1 MSEMGM
7 HVTRIEGRKQLSALI
22 GEARGVSLLSFPASS
37 CLFTSLEVFQS
48 KSCDTIAMAT
58 YSAKYVHTIKGCQGA
73 YWTLSQLKEK
83 SSMTTKANV
92 VGVVREIK
100 SQDGQ
105 KILTVNDPT
114 LLPGLVIAFEE
125 DDFSPH
131 HVELG
136 DIVVFGEVHRSIPS
150 STNPFAKL
158 SNFRVSQEKIHLW
171 KTFDE
176 EEEDFDESETG
187 DNLQNSDMKTLG
199 LIILSFLE
207 RWQAERII
215 SHSLSIEVK
224 ATHLFKVYID
234 FMGKVLSKKYMKAS
248 LVITIWDGTTPPIP
262 TIDPYAPEYANPQA
276 EDQAF
281 ELNVLAFCNEQSVC
295 INVWDIAEGQV
306 DRESG
311 LTSGQVP
318 HYNACDSFNVYS
330 NDFLTFFNVELS
342 KLKNDPSQFCLHMR
356 SGLHKARGVRLVS
369 GKSVLGK
376 KFNQTL
382 HDRMIGRLKDLLRK
396 NLSPEEPDQVFRL
409 KELLSKLP
417 PHTDIQT
424 ILDRPLAELKLT
436 KKKISDIDLNSISE
450 DNIVDFGE
458 LNKDEYVELY
468 DNLIG
473 LRRLTST
480 EDEDISEETST
491 NNGDDGD
498 SFLDELEDLIT
509 DDEST
514 NHD

>member
-1 MSEMGM
+1 
-7 HVTRIEGRKQLSALI
+7 
-22 GEARGVSLLSFPASS
+22 
-37 CLFTSLEVFQS
+37 
-48 KSCDTIAMAT
+48 MAT
-58 YSAKYVHTIKGCQGA
+58 YSTKYVHTIKECQGA
-73 YWTLSQLKEK
+73 YWTLSQLKEQ

-92 VGVVREIK
+92 VGVVREMK

-114 LLPGLVIAFEE
+114 LLPGLVIAFEA
-125 DDFSPH
+125 DDVSPY

-136 DIVVFGEVHRSIPS
+136 DIVVFGLVYRSIPS

-171 KTFDE
+171 KTFEE
-176 EEEDFDESETG
+176 EEEDFDESAAG
-187 DNLQNSDMKTLG
+187 DNLQQSNMKTLG
-199 LIILSFLE
+199 LRILSFVE
-207 RWQAERII
+207 RWQAERIL
-215 SHSLSIEVK
+215 SRSLSIEVK

-234 FMGKVLSKKYMKAS
+234 LMGKVLSKKYMKAS
-248 LVITIWDGTTPPIP
+248 LVVTIWDGTTPPIP
-262 TIDPYAPEYANPQA
+262 TVDPYAPEYANPQA
-276 EDQAF
+276 EDEAF
-281 ELNVLAFCNEQSVC
+281 DLNILAFCNEQSVC

-311 LTSGQVP
+311 LSSGQVP

-330 NDFLTFFNVELS
+330 NDFLMFFNVELS
-342 KLKNDPSQFCLHMR
+342 KLKSDPSHFGLHMR
-356 SGLHKARGVRLVS
+356 SGLHKARGVRVIN

-376 KFNQTL
+376 RFTQTL
-382 HDRMIGRLKDLLRK
+382 HDRMIERLKDLLRK
-396 NLSPEEPDQVFRL
+396 NLSPEEADQVFRL

-424 ILDRPLAELKLT
+424 ILDRSLAELKLT
-436 KKKISDIDLNSISE
+436 QKKISDIDLNSISG
-450 DNIVDFGE
+450 DNIADLGE
-458 LNKDEYVELY
+458 LTKDEYVELY
-468 DNLIG
+468 DNLIA
-473 LRRLTST
+473 LRRLTWR
-480 EDEDISEETST
+480 EDEDISEEATT